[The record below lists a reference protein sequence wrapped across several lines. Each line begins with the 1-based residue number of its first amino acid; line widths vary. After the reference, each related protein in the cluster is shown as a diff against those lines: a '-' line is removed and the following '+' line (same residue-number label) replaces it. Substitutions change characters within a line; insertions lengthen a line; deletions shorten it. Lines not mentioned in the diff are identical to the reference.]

1 MKRLRILVFI
11 LIYSVVLKGINPP
24 QIGNFPSGFWDK
36 MEQQGIG
43 QVYGDP
49 GWLRK
54 IADWK
59 NNPLRDAQLEFYLPV
74 LLGQYADVTET
85 YFDAVDFQNLLFD
98 DNSTGT
104 MKEYY
109 NEISYGN
116 FLVDGT
122 ADGWYQST
130 YTMAQAVDNVKQ
142 YVAEIAEL
150 ADPDFDYTQFDNDGP
165 DNIPNS
171 GDDDGY
177 VDGIIVVYSGC
188 GAEWYPGNDNI
199 WPHKSSLGSYEY
211 ETDDLGANG
220 SNVIVKSYA
229 VNPELAG
236 GGDCYTNTIRP
247 IGVYAHEF
255 GHILGLPDLYDRD
268 NSNGGSEGIGH
279 WCLMASGSWQG
290 WGGDTPAHMSS
301 WCKSEMGWLEPVVL
315 SSDEISLNIP
325 QVETNPYAVKIWE
338 DDYFWS
344 RYFLVEN
351 RQPVG
356 FDSDL
361 EGPGLIIYHVD
372 ENRRYGSYRFSSGP
386 ANDDETHK
394 LVDVEEADGL
404 DDMDNEVNRGDAGDP
419 FPGTSNNF
427 TFNDNSYPS
436 ASRYDNTETGIAV
449 FNISS
454 SDSLMT
460 ADVNIR
466 PQYGYALAYDELGM
480 SGSGWGYNDS
490 RTHFGGVLFTP
501 DVSGFLTEVDV
512 GIRKAPIDFHILV
525 YNSFDGTSP
534 GSLLDSVAGYADDA
548 TWFSVPIDTV
558 PVSAGVD
565 FFIAVRMDTSY
576 AISVDRWGEKDY
588 RSYFS
593 TNGMTYST
601 GIADYGDIN
610 LRAKI
615 SEEGIDNNAPIASD
629 GLFTTNEDTDYSGT
643 FSASDAEGDSLTY
656 SILDSTD
663 NGTLILSDP
672 ISGTFTY
679 SPIENF
685 NGSDSLTFSV
695 SDGILLDTGTVNI
708 TVVGLN
714 DAPSSFALSEQD
726 SVYITMDNFA
736 TDSISFTW
744 DESIDVDGD
753 ELLYD
758 FTASL
763 IVNGQVKAEYN
774 SSSLTIREM
783 KIDHQSVFDEIFAAQ
798 AMFGEIEWDV
808 SVRDSMVEVT
818 SENGALTLG
827 VNASAAVLSI
837 NGELLPEVFSLHQNY
852 PNPFNPVTKLRYD
865 LPENGHVNITIYDM
879 LGREVKTL
887 INQTQNAGYRS
898 IIWDATNDYGKP
910 VSAGIYL
917 YQIQAGEYMRTKKM
931 VLLK

>member
-1 MKRLRILVFI
+1 MKRLWILVFI

-24 QIGNFPSGFWDK
+24 QVGNFPSGFWDK

-351 RQPVG
+351 RQAVG

-436 ASRYDNTETGIAV
+436 ASRYDNNETGIAV

-695 SDGILLDTGTVNI
+695 SDGILVDTGTVNI

-865 LPENGHVNITIYDM
+865 LPENGLVTIIIYDM
-879 LGREVKTL
+879 LGRQVKTL
-887 INQTQNAGYRS
+887 INQTQDAGYRS
-898 IIWDATNDYGKP
+898 VICDATNDYGKP

-917 YQIQAGEYMRTKKM
+917 YQIQAGEYMQTKKM

>member
-1 MKRLRILVFI
+1 MKRLWILVFI

-695 SDGILLDTGTVNI
+695 SDGTLLDTGTVNI

-763 IVNGQVKAEYN
+763 KVDGQVKAEYS

-798 AMFGEIEWDV
+798 AMLGGIEWDV
-808 SVRDSMVEVT
+808 SVSDGIEEVM
-818 SENGALTLG
+818 SQNGALTLG

-837 NGELLPEVFSLHQNY
+837 NGELLPEVFALHQNY
-852 PNPFNPVTKLRYD
+852 PNPFNPITTLRYD
-865 LPENGHVNITIYDM
+865 LPENSRVNIIIYDM
-879 LGREVKTL
+879 LGRQVKTL
-887 INQTQNAGYRS
+887 INQTQDAGYRS
-898 IIWDATNDYGKP
+898 VIWNATNDYGKP

-917 YQIQAGEYMRTKKM
+917 YQIQAGGYMQTKKM

>member
-1 MKRLRILVFI
+1 MKRLWILVFI

-24 QIGNFPSGFWDK
+24 QVGNFPSGFWDK

-887 INQTQNAGYRS
+887 INQAQDAGYRS
-898 IIWDATNDYGKP
+898 LIWDATNDYGKP

-917 YQIQAGEYMRTKKM
+917 YQIQAGEYMQTKKM

>member
-1 MKRLRILVFI
+1 MKRLWILVFI

-24 QIGNFPSGFWDK
+24 QVGNFPSGFWDK

-798 AMFGEIEWDV
+798 AMLGGIEWDV
-808 SVRDSMVEVT
+808 SVSDGIEEVM
-818 SENGALTLG
+818 SQNGALTLG

-837 NGELLPEVFSLHQNY
+837 NGELLPEVFALHQNY
-852 PNPFNPVTKLRYD
+852 PNPFNPVTTLRYD
-865 LPENGHVNITIYDM
+865 LPENGLVNITIYDM
-879 LGREVKTL
+879 LGRQVKTL
-887 INQTQNAGYRS
+887 MDQSQDAGYRS
-898 IIWDATNDYGKP
+898 VIWNATNDYGKP

-917 YQIQAGEYMRTKKM
+917 YQIQAGKYISTKKM

>member
-1 MKRLRILVFI
+1 MKRLWILVFI

-24 QIGNFPSGFWDK
+24 QVGNFPSGFWDK

-419 FPGTSNNF
+419 FLGTSNNF

-887 INQTQNAGYRS
+887 INQTQDAGYRS

-910 VSAGIYL
+910 VSAGMYL
-917 YQIQAGEYMRTKKM
+917 YQIQAGEYISTKKM

>member
-255 GHILGLPDLYDRD
+255 GHILGLSDLYDRD

-865 LPENGHVNITIYDM
+865 LPENGLVTIIIYDM
-879 LGREVKTL
+879 LGRQVKTL
-887 INQTQNAGYRS
+887 INQTQDAGYRS
-898 IIWDATNDYGKP
+898 VIWDATNDYGKP

-917 YQIQAGEYMRTKKM
+917 YQIQAGEYMQTKKM

>member
-1 MKRLRILVFI
+1 MKRLWILVFI

-24 QIGNFPSGFWDK
+24 QVGNFPSGFWDK

-188 GAEWYPGNDNI
+188 GAEWNPGNDNI

-695 SDGILLDTGTVNI
+695 SDGTLLDTGTVNI

-837 NGELLPEVFSLHQNY
+837 NGELSPEVFSLHQNY

-865 LPENGHVNITIYDM
+865 LPENVHVNITIYDM
-879 LGREVKTL
+879 LGREVKIL
-887 INQTQNAGYRS
+887 INQTQNSGYRS

>member
-1 MKRLRILVFI
+1 MKRLWILVFI

-24 QIGNFPSGFWDK
+24 QVGNFPSGFWDK

-758 FTASL
+758 FTGSL
-763 IVNGQVKAEYN
+763 KVNGQVKAEYS

-887 INQTQNAGYRS
+887 INQAQDAGYRS
-898 IIWDATNDYGKP
+898 LIWDATNDYGKP

-917 YQIQAGEYMRTKKM
+917 YQIQAGEYMQTKKM

>member
-1 MKRLRILVFI
+1 MKRLCILVFI

-24 QIGNFPSGFWDK
+24 QVGNFPSGFWDK

-142 YVAEIAEL
+142 YVAELAEL

-325 QVETNPYAVKIWE
+325 QVESSPYAVKIWE

-865 LPENGHVNITIYDM
+865 LPENGLVTIIIYDM
-879 LGREVKTL
+879 LGRQVKTL
-887 INQTQNAGYRS
+887 INQTQDAGYRS
-898 IIWDATNDYGKP
+898 VIWDATNDYGKP

>member
-1 MKRLRILVFI
+1 MKRLWILVFI

-24 QIGNFPSGFWDK
+24 QVGNFPSGFWDK

-43 QVYGDP
+43 QAYGDP

-268 NSNGGSEGIGH
+268 DSNGDSEGIGH

-325 QVETNPYAVKIWE
+325 QVESSPYAVKIWE

-887 INQTQNAGYRS
+887 INQAQDAGYRS
-898 IIWDATNDYGKP
+898 LIWDATNDYGKP

-917 YQIQAGEYMRTKKM
+917 YQIQAGEYMQTKKM

>member
-1 MKRLRILVFI
+1 MKRLWILVFI

-24 QIGNFPSGFWDK
+24 QVGNFPSGFWDK

-130 YTMAQAVDNVKQ
+130 HTMAQAVDNVKQ

-436 ASRYDNTETGIAV
+436 ASRYDNNETGIAV

-837 NGELLPEVFSLHQNY
+837 NGELSPEVFSLHQNY

-887 INQTQNAGYRS
+887 INQTQDAGYRS
-898 IIWDATNDYGKP
+898 VIWDATNDYGKP
-910 VSAGIYL
+910 ISAGIYL

>member
-1 MKRLRILVFI
+1 MKRLWILVFI

-24 QIGNFPSGFWDK
+24 QVGNFPSGFWDK

-744 DESIDVDGD
+744 DESTDIDGD

-763 IVNGQVKAEYN
+763 KVNGQLKAEYS
-774 SSSLTIREM
+774 SSSLTIREF

-798 AMFGEIEWDV
+798 AMLGEIEWDV
-808 SVRDSMVEVT
+808 SVSDGVAEVT
-818 SENGALTLG
+818 SGNGALTLG

-852 PNPFNPVTKLRYD
+852 PNPFNPVTTLRYD

-879 LGREVKTL
+879 LGRQVKSL
-887 INQTQNAGYRS
+887 INQTQDAGYRS
-898 IIWDATNDYGKP
+898 VIWDATNDYGKP

-917 YQIQAGEYMRTKKM
+917 YQIQAGEYMQTKKM

>member
-1 MKRLRILVFI
+1 
-11 LIYSVVLKGINPP
+11 
-24 QIGNFPSGFWDK
+24 
-36 MEQQGIG
+36 
-43 QVYGDP
+43 
-49 GWLRK
+49 
-54 IADWK
+54 
-59 NNPLRDAQLEFYLPV
+59 
-74 LLGQYADVTET
+74 
-85 YFDAVDFQNLLFD
+85 
-98 DNSTGT
+98 

-122 ADGWYQST
+122 ADGWYQSP

-372 ENRRYGSYRFSSGP
+372 ENRRYGSYRYSSGP
-386 ANDDETHK
+386 VNDDETHK

-436 ASRYDNTETGIAV
+436 ASRYDNTETGIAI
-449 FNISS
+449 FNISN

-466 PQYGYALAYDELGM
+466 PQYGYAIAYDELGM

-558 PVSAGVD
+558 SVSAGVD

-643 FSASDAEGDSLTY
+643 FSASDVEGDSLTY

-685 NGSDSLTFSV
+685 NGSDSLTFIV
-695 SDGILLDTGTVNI
+695 SDGTLLDTGTVNI

-818 SENGALTLG
+818 SENGVLTLG
-827 VNASAAVLSI
+827 VNASSAVLSI
-837 NGELLPEVFSLHQNY
+837 NGELLPEVFALHQNY
-852 PNPFNPVTKLRYD
+852 PNPFNPITTLRYD
-865 LPENGHVNITIYDM
+865 LPENGMVNITIYDM
-879 LGREVKTL
+879 LGRQVKTL
-887 INQTQNAGYRS
+887 VNHTQDAGYRS
-898 IIWDATNDYGKP
+898 VIWDATNDYGKP

-917 YQIQAGEYMRTKKM
+917 YQIQAGEYIQTKKM

>member
-1 MKRLRILVFI
+1 
-11 LIYSVVLKGINPP
+11 
-24 QIGNFPSGFWDK
+24 
-36 MEQQGIG
+36 
-43 QVYGDP
+43 
-49 GWLRK
+49 
-54 IADWK
+54 
-59 NNPLRDAQLEFYLPV
+59 
-74 LLGQYADVTET
+74 
-85 YFDAVDFQNLLFD
+85 
-98 DNSTGT
+98 
-104 MKEYY
+104 
-109 NEISYGN
+109 
-116 FLVDGT
+116 
-122 ADGWYQST
+122 
-130 YTMAQAVDNVKQ
+130 MAQAVDNVKQ

-188 GAEWYPGNDNI
+188 GAEWSPGNDNI

-255 GHILGLPDLYDRD
+255 GHILGLPDLYDR
-268 NSNGGSEGIGH
+268 NGGSEGIGH

-325 QVETNPYAVKIWE
+325 QVESSPYVVKIWE

-361 EGPGLIIYHVD
+361 EGPGLVIYHID
-372 ENRRYGSYRFSSGP
+372 ENRRYGSYRYSSGP
-386 ANDDETHK
+386 VNDDETHK
-394 LVDVEEADGL
+394 LVDVEEADGF
-404 DDMDNEVNRGDAGDP
+404 DDMDNGVNRGDAGDP
-419 FPGTSNNF
+419 FPGTSNNII
-427 TFNDNSYPS
+427 FNDNSYPS
-436 ASRYDNTETGIAV
+436 ASRYDNTETGISIL
-449 FNISS
+449 NISS

-466 PQYGYALAYDELGM
+466 PQYGYAIAYDELGM

-490 RTHFGGVLFTP
+490 RTHWGGVLFTP

-534 GSLLDSVAGYADDA
+534 GTLIDSVAGYADDA

-558 PVSAGVD
+558 SVSAGVD

-576 AISVDRWGEKDY
+576 AISVDRWSERDY

-593 TNGMTYST
+593 GNGMTYST

-629 GLFTTNEDTDYSGT
+629 GLFTTNEDTD
-643 FSASDAEGDSLTY
+643 L
-656 SILDSTD
+656 
-663 NGTLILSDP
+663 
-672 ISGTFTY
+672 
-679 SPIENF
+679 
-685 NGSDSLTFSV
+685 
-695 SDGILLDTGTVNI
+695 
-708 TVVGLN
+708 
-714 DAPSSFALSEQD
+714 
-726 SVYITMDNFA
+726 
-736 TDSISFTW
+736 
-744 DESIDVDGD
+744 
-753 ELLYD
+753 
-758 FTASL
+758 SL
-763 IVNGQVKAEYN
+763 IH
-774 SSSLTIREM
+774 I
-783 KIDHQSVFDEIFAAQ
+783 
-798 AMFGEIEWDV
+798 
-808 SVRDSMVEVT
+808 
-818 SENGALTLG
+818 
-827 VNASAAVLSI
+827 
-837 NGELLPEVFSLHQNY
+837 
-852 PNPFNPVTKLRYD
+852 
-865 LPENGHVNITIYDM
+865 
-879 LGREVKTL
+879 
-887 INQTQNAGYRS
+887 
-898 IIWDATNDYGKP
+898 
-910 VSAGIYL
+910 
-917 YQIQAGEYMRTKKM
+917 
-931 VLLK
+931 

>member
-1 MKRLRILVFI
+1 MKRLWILVFI

-24 QIGNFPSGFWDK
+24 QVGNFPSGFWDK

-466 PQYGYALAYDELGM
+466 PQYGYAIAYDELGM

-490 RTHFGGVLFTP
+490 RTHWGGVLFTP

-887 INQTQNAGYRS
+887 INQTQDAGYRS

-917 YQIQAGEYMRTKKM
+917 YQIQVGEYISTKKM

>member
-1 MKRLRILVFI
+1 MKRLWILVFI

-24 QIGNFPSGFWDK
+24 QVGNFPSGFWDK

-211 ETDDLGANG
+211 ETNDLGANG

-763 IVNGQVKAEYN
+763 KVDGQVKAEYS

-887 INQTQNAGYRS
+887 INQAQDAGYRS
-898 IIWDATNDYGKP
+898 LIWDATNDYGKP

-917 YQIQAGEYMRTKKM
+917 YQIQAGEYMQTKKM

>member
-1 MKRLRILVFI
+1 MKRLWILVFI

-24 QIGNFPSGFWDK
+24 QVGNFPSGFWDK

-255 GHILGLPDLYDRD
+255 GHILGLPDLYDR
-268 NSNGGSEGIGH
+268 NGGSEGIGH

-361 EGPGLIIYHVD
+361 EGPGLVIYHID

-887 INQTQNAGYRS
+887 INQTQDAGYRS

-910 VSAGIYL
+910 VSAGLYL
-917 YQIQAGEYMRTKKM
+917 YQIQAGEYMQTKKM

>member
-1 MKRLRILVFI
+1 M
-11 LIYSVVLKGINPP
+11 
-24 QIGNFPSGFWDK
+24 
-36 MEQQGIG
+36 
-43 QVYGDP
+43 
-49 GWLRK
+49 
-54 IADWK
+54 
-59 NNPLRDAQLEFYLPV
+59 
-74 LLGQYADVTET
+74 
-85 YFDAVDFQNLLFD
+85 
-98 DNSTGT
+98 
-104 MKEYY
+104 
-109 NEISYGN
+109 
-116 FLVDGT
+116 
-122 ADGWYQST
+122 
-130 YTMAQAVDNVKQ
+130 
-142 YVAEIAEL
+142 
-150 ADPDFDYTQFDNDGP
+150 
-165 DNIPNS
+165 
-171 GDDDGY
+171 
-177 VDGIIVVYSGC
+177 
-188 GAEWYPGNDNI
+188 
-199 WPHKSSLGSYEY
+199 GSYEY

-255 GHILGLPDLYDRD
+255 GHLLGLPDLYDRD
-268 NSNGGSEGIGH
+268 DSNGNSRGIGK

-301 WCKSEMGWLEPVVL
+301 WCKSEMGWLDPVVL
-315 SSDEISLNIP
+315 SNDEISLNIP
-325 QVETNPYAVKIWE
+325 QVESSPYAVKIWE

-436 ASRYDNTETGIAV
+436 SSRYDNTETGISIY
-449 FNISS
+449 NISS

-466 PQYGYALAYDELGM
+466 PQYGYAIAYDELGM

-685 NGSDSLTFSV
+685 NGSDSLTFIV
-695 SDGILLDTGTVNI
+695 SDGTLLDTGTVNI

-726 SVYITMDNFA
+726 SVYITMDNYA
-736 TDSISFTW
+736 TDSIFFTW

-837 NGELLPEVFSLHQNY
+837 NGELLPEVFALHQNY
-852 PNPFNPVTKLRYD
+852 PNPFNPITTLRYD
-865 LPENGHVNITIYDM
+865 LPENGMVNITIYDM

-887 INQTQNAGYRS
+887 INQTQDAGYRS
-898 IIWDATNDYGKP
+898 VIWDATNDYGKP

-917 YQIQAGEYMRTKKM
+917 YQIQAGEYISTRKM

>member
-1 MKRLRILVFI
+1 MKRLWILVFI

-24 QIGNFPSGFWDK
+24 QVGNFPSGFWNK

-199 WPHKSSLGSYEY
+199 WPHQSSLGSYEY

-268 NSNGGSEGIGH
+268 NSNGDSEGIGH
-279 WCLMASGSWQG
+279 WCLMANGSWQG

-436 ASRYDNTETGIAV
+436 ASRYDNTETGIAI

-726 SVYITMDNFA
+726 SVYITIDNFA

-758 FTASL
+758 FTASI

-852 PNPFNPVTKLRYD
+852 PNPFNPVTTLRYD
-865 LPENGHVNITIYDM
+865 LPENSLVNVTVYDM
-879 LGREVKTL
+879 LGRQVKTL
-887 INQTQNAGYRS
+887 INQTQDAGYKS
-898 IIWDATNDYGKP
+898 LIWDATNDYGKP

-917 YQIQAGEYMRTKKM
+917 YQIQAGEYIQTKKM

>member
-1 MKRLRILVFI
+1 MKRLWILVFI

-24 QIGNFPSGFWDK
+24 QVGNFPSGFWDK

-436 ASRYDNTETGIAV
+436 ASRYDNTETGIAI

-837 NGELLPEVFSLHQNY
+837 NGELLTDVFSLQQNY

-887 INQTQNAGYRS
+887 INQTQDAGYRS

-917 YQIQAGEYMRTKKM
+917 YHIQAREYMRTKKM

>member
-1 MKRLRILVFI
+1 
-11 LIYSVVLKGINPP
+11 
-24 QIGNFPSGFWDK
+24 
-36 MEQQGIG
+36 
-43 QVYGDP
+43 
-49 GWLRK
+49 
-54 IADWK
+54 
-59 NNPLRDAQLEFYLPV
+59 
-74 LLGQYADVTET
+74 
-85 YFDAVDFQNLLFD
+85 
-98 DNSTGT
+98 
-104 MKEYY
+104 
-109 NEISYGN
+109 
-116 FLVDGT
+116 
-122 ADGWYQST
+122 
-130 YTMAQAVDNVKQ
+130 MAQAVDNVKQ

-268 NSNGGSEGIGH
+268 DSNGDSEGIGH

-325 QVETNPYAVKIWE
+325 QVESSPYAVKIWE

-404 DDMDNEVNRGDAGDP
+404 DDMDNDVNRGDAGDP

-466 PQYGYALAYDELGM
+466 PQYGYAIAYDELGM

-490 RTHFGGVLFTP
+490 RTHWGGVLFTP

-534 GSLLDSVAGYADDA
+534 GTLIDSVAGYADDA

-558 PVSAGVD
+558 SVSAGVD

-576 AISVDRWGEKDY
+576 AISVDRWSERDY

-593 TNGMTYST
+593 GNGMTYST

-695 SDGILLDTGTVNI
+695 SDGLLLDTGTVNI

-879 LGREVKTL
+879 LGREIKTL
-887 INQTQNAGYRS
+887 INQTQDAGYRS

-917 YQIQAGEYMRTKKM
+917 YQIQVGEYISTKKM

>member
-1 MKRLRILVFI
+1 MKRLWILVFI

-24 QIGNFPSGFWDK
+24 QVGNFPSGFWDK

-130 YTMAQAVDNVKQ
+130 HTMAQAVDNVKQ

-351 RQPVG
+351 RQAVG

-404 DDMDNEVNRGDAGDP
+404 DDMDNAVNRGDAGDP

-837 NGELLPEVFSLHQNY
+837 NGELSPEVFSLHQNY

-887 INQTQNAGYRS
+887 INQTQDAGYKS

-917 YQIQAGEYMRTKKM
+917 YQIQAGEYMQTKKM

>member
-1 MKRLRILVFI
+1 MKRLWILVFI

-24 QIGNFPSGFWDK
+24 QVGNFPSGFWDK

-865 LPENGHVNITIYDM
+865 LPENGNVNITIYDM

-887 INQTQNAGYRS
+887 INQAQDAGYRS
-898 IIWDATNDYGKP
+898 LIWDATNDYGKP

-917 YQIQAGEYMRTKKM
+917 YQIQAGEYMQTKKM

>member
-1 MKRLRILVFI
+1 MKRLWILVFI

-24 QIGNFPSGFWDK
+24 QVGNFPSGFWDK

-142 YVAEIAEL
+142 YVAELAEL

-917 YQIQAGEYMRTKKM
+917 YQIQAGEYMQTKKM

>member
-1 MKRLRILVFI
+1 MKRLCILVFI

-24 QIGNFPSGFWDK
+24 QVGNFPSGFWDK

-43 QVYGDP
+43 QAYGDP

-142 YVAEIAEL
+142 YVAELAEL

-436 ASRYDNTETGIAV
+436 ASRYDNTETGIAI

-887 INQTQNAGYRS
+887 INQTQDAGYRS

-910 VSAGIYL
+910 VSAGMYL
-917 YQIQAGEYMRTKKM
+917 YQIQAGEYISTKKM

>member
-1 MKRLRILVFI
+1 MKRLWILVFI

-24 QIGNFPSGFWDK
+24 QVGNFPSGFWDK

-427 TFNDNSYPS
+427 TFNDNCYPS
-436 ASRYDNTETGIAV
+436 ASRYDNTETGIAI

-887 INQTQNAGYRS
+887 INQAQDAGYRS
-898 IIWDATNDYGKP
+898 LIWDATNDYGKP

-917 YQIQAGEYMRTKKM
+917 YQIQAGEYMQTKKM

>member
-1 MKRLRILVFI
+1 MKRLWILVFI

-24 QIGNFPSGFWDK
+24 QVGNFPSGFWNK

-199 WPHKSSLGSYEY
+199 WPHQSSLGSYEY

-268 NSNGGSEGIGH
+268 NSNGDSEGIGH
-279 WCLMASGSWQG
+279 WCLMANGSWQG

-436 ASRYDNTETGIAV
+436 ASRYDNTETGIAI

-501 DVSGFLTEVDV
+501 DISGFLTEVDV

-758 FTASL
+758 FTASI

-837 NGELLPEVFSLHQNY
+837 NGELLPDVFFLHQNY
-852 PNPFNPVTKLRYD
+852 PNPFNPVTTLRYD
-865 LPENGHVNITIYDM
+865 LPENSLVNVTVYDM
-879 LGREVKTL
+879 LGRQVKTL
-887 INQTQNAGYRS
+887 INQTQDAGYKS
-898 IIWDATNDYGKP
+898 LIWDATNDYGKP

-917 YQIQAGEYMRTKKM
+917 YQIQAGEYISTKKM

>member
-1 MKRLRILVFI
+1 MKRLWILVFI

-24 QIGNFPSGFWDK
+24 QVGNFPSGFWDK

-98 DNSTGT
+98 DNPTGT

-268 NSNGGSEGIGH
+268 DSNGDSEGIGH

-372 ENRRYGSYRFSSGP
+372 ENRRYGSYRYSSGP

-466 PQYGYALAYDELGM
+466 PQYGYAIAYDELGM

-534 GSLLDSVAGYADDA
+534 GTLIDSVAGYADDA

-558 PVSAGVD
+558 SVSAGVD

-576 AISVDRWGEKDY
+576 AISVDRWSERDY

-593 TNGMTYST
+593 GNGMTYST

-887 INQTQNAGYRS
+887 INQTQDAGYRS

-917 YQIQAGEYMRTKKM
+917 YQIQAGEYMQTKKM

>member
-1 MKRLRILVFI
+1 MKRLWILVFI

-24 QIGNFPSGFWDK
+24 QVGNFPSGFWDK

-351 RQPVG
+351 RQAVG

-887 INQTQNAGYRS
+887 INQIHDAGYRS
-898 IIWDATNDYGKP
+898 VIWDATNDYDKP

-917 YQIQAGEYMRTKKM
+917 YQIQAGEYISTKKM

>member
-1 MKRLRILVFI
+1 MKRLWILVFI

-24 QIGNFPSGFWDK
+24 QVGNFPSGFWDK

-130 YTMAQAVDNVKQ
+130 HTMAQAVDNVKQ

-325 QVETNPYAVKIWE
+325 QVETSPYAVKIWE

-351 RQPVG
+351 RQAVG

-837 NGELLPEVFSLHQNY
+837 NGELSPEVFSLHQNY

-887 INQTQNAGYRS
+887 INQTQDAGYRS
-898 IIWDATNDYGKP
+898 VIWDATNDYGKP
-910 VSAGIYL
+910 ISAGIYL

>member
-1 MKRLRILVFI
+1 MKRLWILVFI

-24 QIGNFPSGFWDK
+24 QVGNFPSGFWDK

-325 QVETNPYAVKIWE
+325 QVETSPYAVKIWE

-865 LPENGHVNITIYDM
+865 LPENGLVTIIIYDM
-879 LGREVKTL
+879 LGRQVKTL
-887 INQTQNAGYRS
+887 INQTQDAGYRS
-898 IIWDATNDYGKP
+898 VIWDATNDYGKP

-917 YQIQAGEYMRTKKM
+917 YQIQAGEYMQTKKM

>member
-1 MKRLRILVFI
+1 MKRLWILVFI

-24 QIGNFPSGFWDK
+24 QVGNFPSGFWDK

-54 IADWK
+54 IAEWK

-436 ASRYDNTETGIAV
+436 ALRYDNTETGIAV

-887 INQTQNAGYRS
+887 INQAQDPGYRS
-898 IIWDATNDYGKP
+898 LIWYATNDYGKP
-910 VSAGIYL
+910 VSAGIYI
-917 YQIQAGEYMRTKKM
+917 YQIQAGEYMQTKKM

>member
-1 MKRLRILVFI
+1 MKRLCILVFI

-24 QIGNFPSGFWDK
+24 QVGNFPSGFWDK

-887 INQTQNAGYRS
+887 INQAQDAGYRS
-898 IIWDATNDYGKP
+898 LIWDATNDYGKP

-917 YQIQAGEYMRTKKM
+917 YQIQASEYMQTKKM

>member
-1 MKRLRILVFI
+1 MKRLWILVFI

-24 QIGNFPSGFWDK
+24 QVGNFPSGFWDK

-879 LGREVKTL
+879 LGREIKTL
-887 INQTQNAGYRS
+887 INQTQDAGYRS

-910 VSAGIYL
+910 VSAGMYL
-917 YQIQAGEYMRTKKM
+917 YQIQAGEYISTKKM

>member
-1 MKRLRILVFI
+1 MKRLWILVFI

-24 QIGNFPSGFWDK
+24 QVGNFPSGFWDK

-325 QVETNPYAVKIWE
+325 QVESSPYAVKIWE